1 MNDVSRPGPRH
12 TRLGP
17 PGFAQARARARGE
30 RTGVLVVLRD
40 GALQSG
46 GLDDPIQVRETVR
59 RAVLDLVGPI
69 ERA

>member
-1 MNDVSRPGPRH
+1 
-12 TRLGP
+12 
-17 PGFAQARARARGE
+17 
-30 RTGVLVVLRD
+30 VLRD